1 MGLREKYAKDGFL
14 ELVDVFTKE
23 EADQIYSGYTN
34 YVAKYGCKGR
44 LEGDFRFRLHVVS
57 HWARNIVFA
66 PKLVEAVKE
75 VLGTKDLL
83 CWDCDVNIKP
93 PSSQAFYSWHQDG
106 TYSGHSPASGV
117 VTAWLA
123 ISPAPIQAGCL
134 QFRPGS
140 HHKQLPHK
148 ETRDPINLLAVG
160 QTIPPEVLSNLNQP
174 VVAPLQPGQASLH
187 HWQCVHASGPNT
199 TDTER
204 IGLAV
209 RYIRPDVTS
218 RRRGGVKERVTLVA
232 GEYHGDEWELE
243 EPLEEEYGDK
253 EWARHREGA
262 EREKANYF
270 VGTQSSGF
278 K

>member
-1 MGLREKYAKDGFL
+1 MSLHERYAKQGFL

-23 EADQIYSGYTN
+23 EADRIYSGYTD
-34 YVAKYGCKGR
+34 YVERFGREGC
-44 LEGDFRFRLHVVS
+44 LEGDFRFRLHVVAN
-57 HWARNIVFA
+57 WARKIVFA
-66 PKLVEAVKE
+66 PKLVQAVKE

-93 PSSQAFYSWHQDG
+93 PSSQAFYSWHQDS

-117 VTAWLA
+117 VTAWFAL
-123 ISPAPIQAGCL
+123 SPAPLEAGCL
-134 QFRPGS
+134 QFLPGS
-140 HHKQLPHK
+140 HHQQLPHT
-148 ETRDPINLLAVG
+148 ETRDKSNLLAVG
-160 QTIPPEVLSNLNQP
+160 QTIPQEVLKSLDQP
-174 VVAPLQPGQASLH
+174 VAAPLHPGQASLH

-199 TDTER
+199 TERER

-218 RRRGGVKERVTLVA
+218 KRRGGAKERVTLVD

-243 EPLEEEYGDK
+243 EPLEEEYGEK
-253 EWARHREGA
+253 EWARHREGT

-270 VGTQSSGF
+270 VGTISTGF